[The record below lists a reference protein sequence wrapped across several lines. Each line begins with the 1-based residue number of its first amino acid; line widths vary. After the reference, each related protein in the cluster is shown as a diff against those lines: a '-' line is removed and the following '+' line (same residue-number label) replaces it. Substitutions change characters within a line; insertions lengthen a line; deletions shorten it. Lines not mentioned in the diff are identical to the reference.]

1 LVRCE
6 PPRNTG
12 PPSYPVWRIPCVT
25 LSPPMP
31 AQLRRHHSNFVELSA
46 SPPSPPSSICK
57 LIRSSRRPPWS
68 LAAESRRSFA
78 RGMARAGS
86 GRAQTA
92 DLAGSAAELRRDTL
106 KLGLGELRGD
116 RLDRARQYRKRVSRA
131 LGGLSD
137 PGPKAARKRE
147 VDRRASMS
155 GTTAG
160 ASLGSAGLAPPLP
173 KSPATPKLSQG
184 LRTIRRSALSL
195 AMDAAAPRNLPE
207 NRAARSSSPA
217 TR

>member
-1 LVRCE
+1 
-6 PPRNTG
+6 
-12 PPSYPVWRIPCVT
+12 
-25 LSPPMP
+25 MP
-31 AQLRRHHSNFVELSA
+31 AQLRRHRSNFVELSA

-92 DLAGSAAELRRDTL
+92 DLAGSAAELRRDAL
-106 KLGLGELRGD
+106 KLGPGELRGD
-116 RLDRARQYRKRVSRA
+116 RLDRARQYRRRVSRA

-137 PGPKAARKRE
+137 SGSKAARKRE
-147 VDRRASMS
+147 VDRRAS

-173 KSPATPKLSQG
+173 KSPATPKLSQILGPG
-184 LRTIRRSALSL
+184 LISGASDDDPSGIATYSQVGAQFGYGCCRLIPLQKPI
-195 AMDAAAPRNLPE
+195 AAAP
-207 NRAARSSSPA
+207 RAARSSSPA